1 LSAPGGSI
9 WPSLRAAAEAFCPPF
24 EIAQETPGRLMLE
37 LRALDSGDQLRLRY
51 RSERG
56 LFLRTYYLV
65 IEADLPGEGPAE
77 AGELVLSRR
86 KLRWKRPRPQGGEP
100 WSGVFASPE
109 VKAALKRV
117 QVERLGLSWEPRQ
130 ASWRLWLESLIGS
143 VTVTFFPPLE
153 TPNPLKREDAQ
164 AVEALVRAVRRAQ
177 VSNTG
182 LSAKYT
188 SR

>member
-1 LSAPGGSI
+1 LRAPGGSI

-24 EIAQETPGRLMLE
+24 EIAAENPGRLMLE
-37 LRALDSGDQLRLRY
+37 LRAVDSRDELRLRY

-86 KLRWKRPRPQGGEP
+86 KLRWKRPKPRGGET
-100 WSGVFASPE
+100 WSKGFASPD
-109 VKAALKRV
+109 VKAALRRV
-117 QVERLGLSWEPRQ
+117 QVERLGLSWEPAQ
-130 ASWRLWLESLIGS
+130 AGWRLQLETLLGS

-153 TPNPLKREDAQ
+153 TPNPLKREEAQ
-164 AVEALVRAVRRAQ
+164 AVEALVRAVKRAQ
-177 VSNTG
+177 
-182 LSAKYT
+182 
-188 SR
+188 SRTPA

>member
-1 LSAPGGSI
+1 MRVPGGSI
-9 WPSLRAAAEAFCPPF
+9 WSSLRAVAEAFCPPF
-24 EIAQETPGRLMLE
+24 EIAAENPARLVVQ
-37 LRALDSGDQLRLRY
+37 LRALDSGDELRLRY

-86 KLRWKRPRPQGGEP
+86 KLRWKRPRPRGGEP
-100 WSGVFASPE
+100 WSEVFASPD

-117 QVERLGLSWEPRQ
+117 QVERLGLSWEPGQ
-130 ASWRLWLESLIGS
+130 VSWRLRLESLLGS

-153 TPNPLKREDAQ
+153 TPNPLKREDAR
-164 AVEALVRAVRRAQ
+164 AVEALLRALKRAQ
-177 VSNTG
+177 ARTP
-182 LSAKYT
+182 A
-188 SR
+188 